1 MITKHSNPF
10 NKFPP
15 LAAPRSNRTKE
26 FSPVAAGEASAH
38 VVFVLDDSGSMQS
51 CRQQTINGFNE
62 FLAGQK
68 ESEVPTY
75 VSLYKFDGHRT
86 IEMYTHVPVSLVKD
100 LNTETYN
107 PQGGTNLLDAMGDV
121 MIEVN
126 TQLAAVGKVGNRD
139 SITIVILTDGEEN
152 SSREFSNPD
161 IKGMVEKSEAKN
173 WGFFFLGANIDAFSV
188 SATLGFNHLNTLQYN
203 TSNMGQTMGAT
214 TRAVNSM
221 KSARAAG
228 LDTAMSYASAS
239 FTEEERKDVI

>member
-1 MITKHSNPF
+1 MITKHANPF
-10 NKFPP
+10 NKFPT
-15 LAAPRSNRTKE
+15 LAAPRANRAKE
-26 FSPVAAGEASAH
+26 FSPVAAGEASSH

-68 ESEVPTY
+68 ESEIPTY

-86 IEMYTHVPVSLVKD
+86 IEMYSHVPVSLVKD

-121 MIEVN
+121 MIEIN
-126 TQLAAVGKVGNRD
+126 TQLAAVGKAENRD

-161 IKGMVEKSEAKN
+161 IKEMVEKSGAKN

-188 SATLGFNHLNTLQYN
+188 SATLGFNHMNTLQYS
-203 TSNMGQTMGAT
+203 TREMGAT
-214 TRAVNSM
+214 MANTSRVVNST
-221 KSARAAG
+221 KLARSKG
-228 LDTAMSYASAS
+228 IDINSVYASAS
-239 FTEEERKDVI
+239 FTEEERKDVV